1 MTATSKPAVIIGAG
15 PYGLSLAA
23 HLQGRGVPV
32 RIFGDTM
39 SSWRNRMPAGMCLKS
54 TPSASTLSAPG
65 TGRTLAAFE
74 TATGLSRLR
83 EHEVLPVEQFIAY
96 GEWFAGL
103 LNPGVETTMVTRV
116 ERAGTGFLV
125 TLATGEQIKAGSVV
139 VASGLA
145 GFARIPRELGLV
157 MPDGPGPDRLVSHTS
172 QHHDL
177 SGYAGRKVAVIGAGQ
192 SALENAA
199 LLHEAGAEVELLS
212 RRTVKFGSAPVPEDE
227 LARRLLPAPHTPLG
241 PDWSLYPFAYT
252 AGAFRYLPAET
263 RRYLVRR
270 VLGPFGAWWL
280 RDRTVGQFPMHEG
293 WQVHGARQ
301 NGDSAVLQLTG
312 ADGRPRELRADHIMA
327 ATGYRP
333 QVRSI
338 GFLSP
343 DLRDRLATP
352 GGSPRLSA
360 RFETEVPG
368 LYVVSLA
375 AAQTFGPLMRFVCGT
390 AFASPRVAAAIAA
403 RHDRSGLQPASVRSI
418 RRPVLSRPPVRGRV
432 A

>member
-32 RIFGDTM
+32 RIFGDVM
-39 SSWRNRMPAGMCLKS
+39 SSWRDRMPAGMCLKS

-65 TGRTLAAFE
+65 SGRTLSAFQND
-74 TATGLSRLR
+74 TGLPRLR
-83 EHEVLPVEQFIAY
+83 EHEVLPAEQFIAY
-96 GEWFAGL
+96 GEWFAKL
-103 LNPGVETTMVTRV
+103 LSPGVEDTMVTGV
-116 ERAGTGFLV
+116 EQAGSGFRV
-125 TLATGEQIKAGSVV
+125 TLATGERIDAGSVV

-145 GFARIPRELGLV
+145 GFARLPRELRSA
-157 MPDGPGPDRLVSHTS
+157 MPDGPGPDRLVSHSS

-177 SGYAGRKVAVIGAGQ
+177 SGYAGRRVAVIGAGQ

-199 LLHEAGAEVELLS
+199 LLHEAGAEVELVS
-212 RRTVKFGSAPVPEDE
+212 RRAVKFGAAAIPEDE
-227 LARRLLPAPHTPLG
+227 LARRLLPTPNTPLG
-241 PDWSLYPFAYT
+241 PDWKLYPFAFA
-252 AGAFRYLPAET
+252 AGSFRYLPAET

-280 RDRTVGQFPMHEG
+280 KDRTVGQFPMHEG
-293 WQVHGARQ
+293 WAVRGAQRD
-301 NGDSAVLQLTG
+301 GEGAVLQLAG
-312 ADGRPRELRADHIMA
+312 PGGRPRELRADHIMA

-352 GGSPRLSA
+352 DGPPRLSA
-360 RFETEVPG
+360 RFESDVPG

-390 AFASPRVAAAIAA
+390 EFASPRVSAAIAG
-403 RHDRSGLQPASVRSI
+403 RHDTLAPA
-418 RRPVLSRPPVRGRV
+418 RPATQLAPSRAPATMRDRV